1 MYNKNILYAI
11 NDLAYYHQTCIN
23 ANTDLCQNC
32 QSHIYTSTH
41 TKKNFLHPQV
51 FKKSKITHVTYIP

>member
-1 MYNKNILYAI
+1 MYNINILYAI

-32 QSHIYTSTH
+32 QSHIYTEVIH
-41 TKKNFLHPQV
+41 TQKKISCIHKYL
-51 FKKSKITHVTYIP
+51 KSQKLLT